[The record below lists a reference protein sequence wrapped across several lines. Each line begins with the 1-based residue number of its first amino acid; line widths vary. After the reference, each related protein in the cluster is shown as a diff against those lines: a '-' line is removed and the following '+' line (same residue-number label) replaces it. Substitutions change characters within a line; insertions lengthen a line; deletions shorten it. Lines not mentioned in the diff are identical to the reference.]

1 MRELKCAELKM
12 SLKSKIVLRLFLSL
26 IFIVAI
32 LFVPAGSLRFWQ
44 AWVFIALVF
53 VPVVS
58 SYVYF
63 YKHDPQLIERRL
75 QSKEKVSEQRFL
87 IRLLKPVFFAAFLL
101 PGLDYRFGWSRTSL
115 GAVPLWLT
123 VFAQVLILGG
133 LFLVFWVLKV
143 NSFASRTIQVE
154 AGQSVISSG
163 PYSMVRHPMYSGSVV
178 MWLSIPLALGSYVAW
193 PAFALLIPLYVYRL
207 LNEEKVLRQ
216 ELSGYSEYC
225 LHTRYRLVPFVW

>member
-1 MRELKCAELKM
+1 M

-26 IFIVAI
+26 ILIVAM
-32 LFVPAGSLRFWQ
+32 LFIPAGSLRFWQ
-44 AWVFIALVF
+44 AWVFISLVF
-53 VPVVS
+53 LPVVS

-63 YKHDPQLIERRL
+63 YRHDPQLIERRL
-75 QSKEKVSEQRFL
+75 QSKEKVSEQRVL
-87 IRLLKPVFFAAFLL
+87 IRLLKPIFFAAFLL

-133 LFLVFWVLKV
+133 LLLVFWVLKV

-154 AGQSVISSG
+154 TGQSVISSG

-193 PAFALLIPLYVYRL
+193 PAFALLIPLYVFRL

-225 LHTRYRLVPFVW
+225 LRTRYRLVPFVW

>member
-1 MRELKCAELKM
+1 M

-26 IFIVAI
+26 ILIVAM
-32 LFVPAGSLRFWQ
+32 LFIPAGSLRFWQ
-44 AWVFIALVF
+44 AWVFIPLVF
-53 VPVVS
+53 LPVVS

-63 YKHDPQLIERRL
+63 YRHDPQLIERRL
-75 QSKEKVSEQRFL
+75 QSKEKVSEQRVL
-87 IRLLKPVFFAAFLL
+87 IRLLKPIFFAAFLL

-133 LFLVFWVLKV
+133 LLLVFWVLKV

-154 AGQSVISSG
+154 TGQSVISSG

-193 PAFALLIPLYVYRL
+193 PAFALLIPLYVFRL

-225 LHTRYRLVPFVW
+225 LRTRYRLVPFVW

>member
-1 MRELKCAELKM
+1 M
-12 SLKSKIVLRLFLSL
+12 SLRSKLILRFSLGLTIVPAMLF
-26 IFIVAI
+26 I
-32 LFVPAGSLRFWQ
+32 PAGSLRFWQ
-44 AWVFIALVF
+44 GWVFMTLVF
-53 VPVVS
+53 IPVIS
-58 SYVYF
+58 SYLYF

-87 IRLLKPVFFAAFLL
+87 IRLLKPVFFGAFLV

-123 VFAQVLILGG
+123 LIAQVLILGA
-133 LFLVFWVLKV
+133 LLLVFWVLKV

-193 PAFALLIPLYVYRL
+193 PAFALLIPLYVFRL

-225 LHTRYRLVPFVW
+225 LRTRYRLVPFVW

>member
-1 MRELKCAELKM
+1 M

-26 IFIVAI
+26 ILIVAM
-32 LFVPAGSLRFWQ
+32 LFIPAGSLRFWQ
-44 AWVFIALVF
+44 AWVLIPLVF
-53 VPVVS
+53 LPVVS

-63 YKHDPQLIERRL
+63 YRHDPQLIERRL
-75 QSKEKVSEQRFL
+75 QSKEKVSEQRVL
-87 IRLLKPVFFAAFLL
+87 IRLLKPIFFAAFLL

-133 LFLVFWVLKV
+133 LLLVFWVLKV

-154 AGQSVISSG
+154 TGQSVISSG

-193 PAFALLIPLYVYRL
+193 PAFALLIPLYVFRL

-225 LHTRYRLVPFVW
+225 LRTRYRLVPFVW

>member
-1 MRELKCAELKM
+1 M

-26 IFIVAI
+26 ILIVAM

-44 AWVFIALVF
+44 AWVLIALVF
-53 VPVVS
+53 IPVVS
-58 SYVYF
+58 TYVYF
-63 YKHDPQLIERRL
+63 YQHDPQLIERRL

-87 IRLLKPVFFAAFLL
+87 IRLLKPVFFTAFLL
-101 PGLDYRFGWSRTSL
+101 PGLDYRFGWSRASL

-123 VFAQVLILGG
+123 VFAQVLVLGG
-133 LFLVFWVLKV
+133 LLLVFWVLRV

-163 PYSMVRHPMYSGSVV
+163 PNSMVRHPMYSGSVV
-178 MWLSIPLALGSYVAW
+178 MWLTIPLALGSYVAW
-193 PAFALLIPLYVYRL
+193 PAFALLIPLYVFRL

-225 LHTRYRLVPFVW
+225 LRTRYRLVPFVW